1 MYYYEEYLTGRI
13 FSEEEAYYIYYS
25 EYPADVEFEDA
36 FGLAENY

>member
-13 FSEEEAYYIYYS
+13 CSEEEAYYIYYS
-25 EYPADVEFEDA
+25 KYPAYVEFEDA